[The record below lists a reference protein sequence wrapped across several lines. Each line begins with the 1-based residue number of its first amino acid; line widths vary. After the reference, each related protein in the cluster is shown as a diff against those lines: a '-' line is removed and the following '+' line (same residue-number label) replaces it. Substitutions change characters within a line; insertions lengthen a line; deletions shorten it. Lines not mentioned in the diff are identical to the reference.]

1 MTIKFS
7 PEMNT
12 VLAFSKEEAERLHN
26 DCVTPI
32 HLVLAILRQKEQ
44 NPARDAL
51 LQLQPDLS
59 LLKQELEAIAKQKQV
74 LVPPSLTDMGFDITA
89 SRILR
94 VCVLEAKQMKSDSIY
109 IIHVLLAILKLGDSD
124 ASIILERM
132 NITYQAISQILQK
145 NGTSKDSLSN
155 SVNDND
161 NNDDENDDME
171 AAQGD
176 DTGALSIVQIKK
188 KATNSKTPVL
198 DNFGT
203 DLTQAATDG
212 LLDPVIGRQKEIER
226 VAQIL
231 SRRKKNNPILI
242 GQPGVGKSAI
252 VEGLAQ
258 RIVQHRV
265 SHLLWNKRVVV
276 LDMAS
281 VVAGTKY
288 RGQFEE
294 RMRSIILELQKNPDI
309 IVFIDEIH
317 TLVGAGAAAGSMDA
331 ANMLKPALS
340 RGEFQCIGATTTDEF
355 RKTIEKD
362 GALDRRF
369 QKVMVEPTNQEETLL
384 ILQNLKERYE
394 EHHNITYTDEALE
407 ACVRLTGRYVT
418 ERSFPD
424 KAIDAMDEAGSRIHI
439 QEVPIPDEILQL
451 EAHMKELQER
461 KNLAVKNQDFE
472 LAADCRDQLKNMEH
486 ALQTIQK
493 EWEAKIKNDR
503 PQVDETIVAD
513 VISMMTDIPVQRLGE
528 EENQKLRNLAGNLKN
543 AVIGQD
549 DAIQAIT
556 RSIQRSRIGLK
567 DPKKPIGTFMF
578 VGPTGVGKTYLTKCL
593 AEEMFGSA
601 NNIIRVDMSEYM
613 EKHTVSRMV
622 GAPPGYV
629 GFEEGGQ
636 LTEKVRR
643 KPYSIVLLDEIE
655 KAHPDVFNIL
665 LQMMDEGRMTD
676 GNGATIDFKN
686 TIIIMTSN
694 CGTKQIRDFG
704 RGVGFQSGADV
715 SQNKQLSK
723 DLVDKALKKQ
733 FAPEFLNRL
742 DDIIYFNQLDEES
755 IQKIVG
761 IELKPLLRRVEDLGV
776 KLNVTPEARQL
787 LGKKG
792 YDVQYGARPLKRILQ
807 TMLED
812 PLCDVLMQDEHPTE
826 LRTEVKD
833 DKIVIVKA

>member
-1 MTIKFS
+1 
-7 PEMNT
+7 MNT

-26 DCVTPI
+26 DCVTPV

-74 LVPPSLTDMGFDITA
+74 LVPPSLSDIGFDVTA

-94 VCVLEAKQMKSDSIY
+94 VCVLEAKQMKSDTIY
-109 IIHVLLAILKLGDSD
+109 IIHVLLALLKLGDSD

-132 NITYQAISQILQK
+132 NITYQAISQILQQ
-145 NGTSKDSLSN
+145 NGNTNETVKDLG
-155 SVNDND
+155 
-161 NNDDENDDME
+161 DDSAGEDESDEDME
-171 AAQGD
+171 TAQGD
-176 DTGALSIVQIKK
+176 DTGALSIVQLKK
-188 KATNSKTPVL
+188 KGEGKTPVL

-203 DLTQAATDG
+203 DLTMAAANG

-265 SHLLWNKRVVV
+265 SHLLWNKRVIV

-317 TLVGAGAAAGSMDA
+317 TLVGAGSAPGSMDA

-369 QKVMVEPTNQEETLL
+369 QKVMVEPTTKEETLQ

-394 EHHNITYTDEALE
+394 EHHNITYTPEALA
-407 ACVRLTGRYVT
+407 ACVLLTDRYVT

-424 KAIDAMDEAGSRIHI
+424 KAIDAMDEAGSRVHI
-439 QEVPIPDEILQL
+439 QEIPVPEEISRL
-451 EAHMKELQER
+451 EAHIEELQEK
-461 KNLAVKNQDFE
+461 KNLAVKKQDFE
-472 LAADCRDQLKNMEH
+472 LAAECRDQMKNIEL
-486 ALQTIQK
+486 ALQEKQK
-493 EWEAKIKNDR
+493 EWENQIKSNR
-503 PQVDETIVAD
+503 PKVDETIVAD
-513 VISMMTDIPVQRLGE
+513 VISMMTGIPVQRIGE
-528 EENQKLRNLAGNLKN
+528 AENLKLKNMAGNLKN

-549 DAIQAIT
+549 EAIQAIVKC
-556 RSIQRSRIGLK
+556 IQRSRIGLK
-567 DPKKPIGTFMF
+567 DPRKPIGTFMF

-593 AEEMFGSA
+593 AEEMFGSV
-601 NNIIRVDMSEYM
+601 NSIIRVDMSEYM

-704 RGVGFQSGADV
+704 RGVGFQSGTDIKD
-715 SQNKQLSK
+715 NKQLNR
-723 DLVDKALKKQ
+723 DLVSKALKKQ

-742 DDIIYFNQLDEES
+742 DDIIYFNQLDEDS
-755 IQKIVG
+755 IQKIVE
-761 IELKPLLRRVEDLGV
+761 IELKPLLRRVQDLGIT
-776 KLNVTPEARQL
+776 LDVTPEAKKL

-812 PLCDVLMQDEHPTE
+812 PLCDVLMMDEHPTE
-826 LRTEVKD
+826 LKTEVED

>member
-1 MTIKFS
+1 
-7 PEMNT
+7 MNT

-369 QKVMVEPTNQEETLL
+369 QKVMVEPTNQKETLL

-439 QEVPIPDEILQL
+439 QEVPVPDEILQL

-486 ALQTIQK
+486 ALQTMQK

-513 VISMMTDIPVQRLGE
+513 VISMMTGIPVQRIGE

-567 DPKKPIGTFMF
+567 DPKRPIGTFMF

-776 KLNVTPEARQL
+776 KLDVTPEARQL

-826 LRTEVKD
+826 LRTELKD